1 MAIYFQ
7 NGDVS
12 KTVVEAARHI
22 ANAARTA
29 PKARGMDNLAIAVL
43 DAEEL
48 PAIAQTMMRMYEEG
62 RAADFFVRDA
72 HNLMVSQALLLIG
85 TKIKVLG
92 LNCALCGFETCAK
105 KNEYPSVPCAYNLND
120 LGIAMGSAA
129 CRAAD
134 MRLDS
139 RVMYSVGAAAKEM
152 KLLGEDVAAV
162 FGLPLSAGS
171 KSPYFDRK
179 AAVK

>member
-7 NGDVS
+7 NEDVK
-12 KTVVEAARHI
+12 KTVVEAARQI

-29 PKARGMDNLAIAVL
+29 PKARGMDNLVIAVL

-48 PAIAQTMMRMYEEG
+48 PAVAQTMMRMHEEG

-72 HNLMVSQALLLIG
+72 HNLIG

-92 LNCALCGFETCAK
+92 LNCGLCGFETCGK
-105 KNEYPSVPCAYNLND
+105 KSEYPTVPCAYNLND

-129 CRAAD
+129 ARAAD

-152 KLLGEDVAAV
+152 KLLGDDVAAV
-162 FGLPLSAGS
+162 FGLPLSAAP

-179 AAVK
+179 AVK

>member
-1 MAIYFQ
+1 MAVYFQ
-7 NGDVS
+7 SEDVN

-29 PKARGMDNLAIAVL
+29 PKARGLDNLVIAVL

-48 PAIAQTMMRMYEEG
+48 PAIAQTMMRMHEEG

-72 HNLMVSQALLLIG
+72 HNLMASQALLLIG

-92 LNCALCGFETCAK
+92 LNCGLCGFETCEK
-105 KNEYPSVPCAYNLND
+105 KREYPAVPCAYNLND

-129 CRAAD
+129 ARAAD

-139 RVMYSVGAAAKEM
+139 RVMYSVGAAAGEM
-152 KLLGEDVAAV
+152 KLLGDDVAVV
-162 FGLPLSAGS
+162 FGLPLSAGP

-179 AAVK
+179 AVK